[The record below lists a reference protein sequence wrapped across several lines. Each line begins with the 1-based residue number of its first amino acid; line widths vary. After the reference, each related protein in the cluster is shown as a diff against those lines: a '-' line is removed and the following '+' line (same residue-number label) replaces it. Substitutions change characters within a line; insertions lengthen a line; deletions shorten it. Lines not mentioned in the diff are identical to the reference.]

1 MNESGLPVE
10 PINPVEPAV
19 TFTSAVGPRHAP
31 GLAEYAD
38 LPNSTPIT
46 FTEDEYSH
54 RLATVRERM
63 ARQHLTALIVTDP
76 SNLYYLLGYNA
87 LSFYTPQVLYVPLEG
102 NLYFFAREMD
112 ANGAFRTSWLPREQ
126 TFGYP
131 ETFVQRKETH
141 PFVWVAQKL
150 RELGMVNNFS
160 HGLVGLEMD
169 SYYFSP
175 KAFEALVKSLPEYQF
190 TDSFELINWV
200 RVVKSSAEIE
210 LMRGAAQ
217 VCESAMGAAFESI
230 GVGLRQCDA
239 AAAIMNA
246 QIKGTV
252 DFGGD
257 HPAIVPML
265 PTGAGADT
273 PHLTWSD
280 QVFVEGETTVVE
292 LAGVFRRYHI
302 PMARTIVLG
311 KPSKQLDYLA
321 HATGEALN
329 EVLDTVRAGASTTEL
344 AQVWN
349 VSLAKHGLHKPSRI
363 GYSIGIAYAPD
374 WGERTVS
381 IRTDD
386 DTVLTE
392 NMTFHIIGGM
402 WMDDYGYEVS
412 EAVRVTERGVETF
425 TDYPRQL
432 LTKE

>member
-1 MNESGLPVE
+1 MNENDYHEAAL
-10 PINPVEPAV
+10 
-19 TFTSAVGPRHAP
+19 TSAVGADHAP
-31 GLAEYAD
+31 GLAEYFD
-38 LPNSTPIT
+38 SPNSTPIT
-46 FTEDEYSH
+46 FTDSEYST
-54 RLATVRERM
+54 RLASVRTRM
-63 ARQHLTALIVTDP
+63 AFQNLTALIVTDP
-76 SNLYYLLGYNA
+76 SNLYYLTGYNA
-87 LSFYTPQVLYVPLEG
+87 LSFYTPQMLYVPLEG
-102 NLYFFAREMD
+102 DLYFFAREMD
-112 ANGAFRTSWLPREQ
+112 ANGAFRTSWLPDEQ

-131 ETFVQRKETH
+131 ETFVQRKDTH
-141 PFVWVAQKL
+141 PFVWVSQKL
-150 RELGMVNNFS
+150 RELGVVNNFS
-160 HGLVGLEMD
+160 HGQVGLEMD

-175 KAFEALVKSLPEYQF
+175 KAFEALVKSLPEYRF
-190 TDSFELINWV
+190 TDSYELINWV
-200 RVVKSSAEIE
+200 RVVKSPAEID
-210 LMRGAAQ
+210 LMRGAAL
-217 VCESAMGAAFESI
+217 VCNSAMTAAFESI
-230 GVGLRQCDA
+230 AVGARQCDA
-239 AAAIMNA
+239 AAAITNA
-246 QIKGTV
+246 QIKGTS

-257 HPAIVPML
+257 HPIVPML

-280 QVFVEGETTVVE
+280 QVFLGGETTVVE
-292 LAGVFRRYHI
+292 LAGVFRRYHV

-311 KPSKQLDYLA
+311 KPSARLDYLA
-321 HATGEALN
+321 KSTGDALN
-329 EVLDTVRAGASTTEL
+329 EVLAEVRPGATTTEL

-412 EAVRVTERGVETF
+412 EAVRVTDSGVETF
-425 TDYPRQL
+425 TDYPRHL

>member
-1 MNESGLPVE
+1 
-10 PINPVEPAV
+10 
-19 TFTSAVGPRHAP
+19 
-31 GLAEYAD
+31 
-38 LPNSTPIT
+38 
-46 FTEDEYSH
+46 
-54 RLATVRERM
+54 
-63 ARQHLTALIVTDP
+63 
-76 SNLYYLLGYNA
+76 
-87 LSFYTPQVLYVPLEG
+87 
-102 NLYFFAREMD
+102 MD
-112 ANGAFRTSWLPREQ
+112 ANGAFRTSWLPDEQ

-131 ETFVQRKETH
+131 ETFVQRKDTH
-141 PFVWVAQKL
+141 PFVWVSQKL
-150 RELGMVNNFS
+150 RELGVVNNFS
-160 HGLVGLEMD
+160 HGQVGLEMD

-175 KAFEALVKSLPEYQF
+175 KAFEALVKSLPEYRF
-190 TDSFELINWV
+190 TDSYELINWV
-200 RVVKSSAEIE
+200 RVVKSPAEID
-210 LMRGAAQ
+210 LMRGAAL
-217 VCESAMGAAFESI
+217 VCNSAMTAAFESI
-230 GVGLRQCDA
+230 AVGARQFDA
-239 AAAIMNA
+239 AAAITNA
-246 QIKGTV
+246 QIKGTS

-280 QVFVEGETTVVE
+280 QVFLGGETTVVE
-292 LAGVFRRYHI
+292 LAGVFRRYHV

-311 KPSKQLDYLA
+311 KPSARLDYLA
-321 HATGEALN
+321 KSTGDALN
-329 EVLDTVRAGASTTEL
+329 EVLAEVRPGATTTEL

-412 EAVRVTERGVETF
+412 EAVRVTDSGVETF
-425 TDYPRQL
+425 TDYPRHL

>member
-1 MNESGLPVE
+1 VNENDYHEAAL
-10 PINPVEPAV
+10 
-19 TFTSAVGPRHAP
+19 TSAVGADHAP
-31 GLAEYAD
+31 GLAEYFD
-38 LPNSTPIT
+38 SPNSTPIT
-46 FTEDEYSH
+46 FTDSEYST
-54 RLATVRERM
+54 RLASVRTRM
-63 ARQHLTALIVTDP
+63 VFQNLTALIVTDP
-76 SNLYYLLGYNA
+76 SNLYYLTGYNA
-87 LSFYTPQVLYVPLEG
+87 LSFYTPQMLYVPLEG
-102 NLYFFAREMD
+102 DLYFFAREMD
-112 ANGAFRTSWLPREQ
+112 ANGAFRTSWLPGEQ

-131 ETFVQRKETH
+131 ETFVQRKDTH
-141 PFVWVAQKL
+141 PFVWVSQKL
-150 RELGMVNNFS
+150 RELGQ
-160 HGLVGLEMD
+160 VGLEMD

-175 KAFEALVKSLPEYQF
+175 KAFEALVKSLPEYRF
-190 TDSFELINWV
+190 TDSYELINWV
-200 RVVKSSAEIE
+200 RVVKSPAEID
-210 LMRGAAQ
+210 LMRGAAL
-217 VCESAMGAAFESI
+217 VCNSAMTAAFESI
-230 GVGLRQCDA
+230 AVGARQCDA
-239 AAAIMNA
+239 AAAITNA
-246 QIKGTV
+246 QIKGTS

-280 QVFVEGETTVVE
+280 QVFLGGETTVVE
-292 LAGVFRRYHI
+292 LAGVFRRYHV

-311 KPSKQLDYLA
+311 KPSARLDYLA
-321 HATGEALN
+321 KSTGDALN
-329 EVLDTVRAGASTTEL
+329 EVLAEVRPGATTTEL

-412 EAVRVTERGVETF
+412 EAVRVTDSGVETF
-425 TDYPRQL
+425 TDYPRHL

>member
-1 MNESGLPVE
+1 MNENDYHEAAL
-10 PINPVEPAV
+10 
-19 TFTSAVGPRHAP
+19 TSAVGADHAP
-31 GLAEYAD
+31 GLAEYFD
-38 LPNSTPIT
+38 SPNSTPIT
-46 FTEDEYSH
+46 FTDSEYST
-54 RLATVRERM
+54 RLASVRTRM
-63 ARQHLTALIVTDP
+63 AFQNLTALIVTDP
-76 SNLYYLLGYNA
+76 SNLYYLTGYNA
-87 LSFYTPQVLYVPLEG
+87 LSFYTPQMLYVPLEG
-102 NLYFFAREMD
+102 DLYFFAREMD
-112 ANGAFRTSWLPREQ
+112 ANGAFRTSWLPDEQ

-131 ETFVQRKETH
+131 ETFVQRKDTH
-141 PFVWVAQKL
+141 PFVWVSQKL
-150 RELGMVNNFS
+150 RELGVVNNFS
-160 HGLVGLEMD
+160 HGQVGLEMD

-175 KAFEALVKSLPEYQF
+175 KAFEALVKSLPEYRF
-190 TDSFELINWV
+190 TDSYELINWV
-200 RVVKSSAEIE
+200 RVVKSPAEID
-210 LMRGAAQ
+210 LMRGAAL
-217 VCESAMGAAFESI
+217 VCNSAMTAAFESI
-230 GVGLRQCDA
+230 AVGARQCDA
-239 AAAIMNA
+239 AAAITNA
-246 QIKGTV
+246 QIKGTS

-257 HPAIVPML
+257 HPAIVPL

-280 QVFVEGETTVVE
+280 QVFLGGETTVVE
-292 LAGVFRRYHI
+292 LAGVFRRYHV

-311 KPSKQLDYLA
+311 KPSARLDYLA
-321 HATGEALN
+321 KSTGDALN
-329 EVLDTVRAGASTTEL
+329 EVLAEVRPGATTTEL

-412 EAVRVTERGVETF
+412 EAVRVTDSGVETF
-425 TDYPRQL
+425 TDYPRHL

>member
-1 MNESGLPVE
+1 M
-10 PINPVEPAV
+10 
-19 TFTSAVGPRHAP
+19 TFTDE
-31 GLAEYAD
+31 EYAA
-38 LPNSTPIT
+38 
-46 FTEDEYSH
+46 
-54 RLATVRERM
+54 RLAAVRERM
-63 ARQHLTALIVTDP
+63 AAQNLTALIVTDP
-76 SNLYYLLGYNA
+76 ANLYYLLGYNA
-87 LSFYTPQVLYVPLEG
+87 LSFYTPQMLYVPLEG
-102 NLYFFAREMD
+102 DMYFFAREMD
-112 ANGAFRTSWLPREQ
+112 ANGAFRTSWLPQDR

-131 ETFVQRKETH
+131 ETFVQRNDTH
-141 PFVWVAQKL
+141 PFVWVAAKL
-150 RELGMVNNFS
+150 RELGLVNNFE
-160 HGLVGLEMD
+160 HGQVGLEMD

-175 KAFEALVKSLPEYQF
+175 KAFEALVKSLPEYRF
-190 TDSFELINWV
+190 TDSYELINWA
-200 RVVKSSAEIE
+200 RVVKSPAEIA

-217 VCESAMGAAFESI
+217 VCESAMSAAYQSI
-230 GVGLRQCDA
+230 SVGERQCDA

-246 QIKGTV
+246 QVRGTA

-273 PHLTWSD
+273 PHLTWSH
-280 QVFVEGETTVVE
+280 QPFVRGETTVVE

-311 KPSKQLDYLA
+311 TPSPRLDYLA
-321 HATGEALN
+321 KSTGEALN
-329 EVLDTVRAGASTTEL
+329 DVLATVRAGVTATDL

-349 VSLAKHGLHKPSRI
+349 TSLAKHGLHKPSRI

-381 IRTDD
+381 LRTDD
-386 DTVLTE
+386 ETVLAE

-412 EAVRVTERGVETF
+412 EAVRVTETGLETF
-425 TDYPRQL
+425 TAYPREL

>member
-1 MNESGLPVE
+1 MKENDYHGAAL
-10 PINPVEPAV
+10 
-19 TFTSAVGPRHAP
+19 TSAVGADHAP
-31 GLAEYAD
+31 GLAEYVN

-46 FTEDEYSH
+46 FTDAEYSA
-54 RLATVRERM
+54 RLASVRARM
-63 ARQHLTALIVTDP
+63 AAQNLTALIVTDP
-76 SNLYYLLGYNA
+76 SNLYYLTGYNA
-87 LSFYTPQVLYVPLEG
+87 LSFYTPQMLYVPLEG
-102 NLYFFAREMD
+102 DLFFFAREMD
-112 ANGAFRTSWLPREQ
+112 ANGAFRTSWVPNEH

-131 ETFVQRKETH
+131 ESFVQRKDTH

-150 RELGMVNNFS
+150 RELGVVNNFS
-160 HGLVGLEMD
+160 HGQVGLEMD

-175 KAFEALVKSLPEYQF
+175 KAFEALVKSLPEYRF
-190 TDSFELINWV
+190 TDSYELVNWV
-200 RVVKSSAEIE
+200 RVVKSPAEID
-210 LMRGAAQ
+210 LMRGAGR
-217 VCESAMGAAFESI
+217 VCESAMAAAYESVAVGA
-230 GVGLRQCDA
+230 RQCDA

-246 QIKGTV
+246 QIKGTPA
-252 DFGGD
+252 FGGD

-280 QVFVEGETTVVE
+280 QVFIEGETTVVE
-292 LAGVFRRYHI
+292 LAGVFRRYHV

-311 KPSKQLDYLA
+311 APSARLDYLA
-321 HATGEALN
+321 QSTGEALN
-329 EVLDTVRAGASTTEL
+329 EVLAEVRPGATTTEL

-386 DTVLTE
+386 DTVLAE

-412 EAVRVTERGVETF
+412 EAVRVTDSGVETF
-425 TDYPRQL
+425 TDYPRHL

>member
-1 MNESGLPVE
+1 MNENDYHEAAL
-10 PINPVEPAV
+10 
-19 TFTSAVGPRHAP
+19 TSAVGADHAP
-31 GLAEYAD
+31 GLAEYFD
-38 LPNSTPIT
+38 SPNSTPIT
-46 FTEDEYSH
+46 FTDSEYST
-54 RLATVRERM
+54 RLASVRTRM
-63 ARQHLTALIVTDP
+63 AFQNLTALIVTDP
-76 SNLYYLLGYNA
+76 SNLYYLTGYNA
-87 LSFYTPQVLYVPLEG
+87 LSFYTPQMLYVPLEG
-102 NLYFFAREMD
+102 DLYFFAREMD
-112 ANGAFRTSWLPREQ
+112 ANGAFRTSWLPDEQ

-131 ETFVQRKETH
+131 ETFVQRKDTH
-141 PFVWVAQKL
+141 PFVWVSQKL
-150 RELGMVNNFS
+150 RELGVVNNFS
-160 HGLVGLEMD
+160 HGQVGLEMD

-175 KAFEALVKSLPEYQF
+175 KAFEALVKSLPEYRF
-190 TDSFELINWV
+190 TDSYELINWV
-200 RVVKSSAEIE
+200 RVVKSPAEID
-210 LMRGAAQ
+210 LMRGAAL
-217 VCESAMGAAFESI
+217 VCNSAMTAAFESI
-230 GVGLRQCDA
+230 AVGARQCDA
-239 AAAIMNA
+239 AAAITNA
-246 QIKGTV
+246 QIKGTS

-280 QVFVEGETTVVE
+280 QVFLGGETTVVE
-292 LAGVFRRYHI
+292 LAGV
-302 PMARTIVLG
+302 LG
-311 KPSKQLDYLA
+311 KPSARLDYLA
-321 HATGEALN
+321 KSTGDALN
-329 EVLDTVRAGASTTEL
+329 EVLAEVRPGATTTEL

-412 EAVRVTERGVETF
+412 EAVRVTDSGVETF
-425 TDYPRQL
+425 TDYPRHL

>member
-1 MNESGLPVE
+1 MNENEYYAAEL
-10 PINPVEPAV
+10 
-19 TFTSAVGPRHAP
+19 TSAVGADHAP
-31 GLAEYAD
+31 GLAEYVD

-46 FTEDEYSH
+46 FTDEEYST
-54 RLATVRERM
+54 RLAAVRARM
-63 ARQHLTALIVTDP
+63 ASQNLHALIVTDP

-87 LSFYTPQVLYVPLEG
+87 LSFYTPQMLYVPLEG
-102 NLYFFAREMD
+102 DLYFFAREMD
-112 ANGAFRTSWLPREQ
+112 ANGAFRTSWLPQGQ

-131 ETFVQRKETH
+131 ETFVQRKDTH
-141 PFVWVAQKL
+141 PFIWVSQRL
-150 RELGMVNNFS
+150 RELGVVNNFA
-160 HGLVGLEMD
+160 HGQVGLEMD

-175 KAFEALVKSLPEYQF
+175 KAFEALVKSLPEYRF
-190 TDSFELINWV
+190 TDSYELINWV
-200 RVVKSSAEIE
+200 RVIKSPAEID

-217 VCESAMGAAFESI
+217 VCEAAMAAAYESVV
-230 GVGLRQCDA
+230 VGGRQCDA

-246 QIKGTV
+246 QVSGTNE
-252 DFGGD
+252 FGGD

-280 QVFVEGETTVVE
+280 QVFIAGETTVVE
-292 LAGVFRRYHI
+292 LAGVFRRYHV

-311 KPSKQLDYLA
+311 RPSTRLDYLA
-321 HATGEALN
+321 QSTGDALN
-329 EVLDTVRAGASTTEL
+329 EVLATVRPGVTTTEL

-386 DTVLTE
+386 DTVLAE

-412 EAVRVTERGVETF
+412 EAVRVTESGVETF
-425 TDYPRQL
+425 TDYPRRL